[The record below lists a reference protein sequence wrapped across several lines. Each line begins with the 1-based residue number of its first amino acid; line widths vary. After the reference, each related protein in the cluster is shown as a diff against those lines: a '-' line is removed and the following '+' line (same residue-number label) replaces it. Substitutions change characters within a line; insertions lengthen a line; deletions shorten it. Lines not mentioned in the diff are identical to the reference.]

1 MRIYIIKNRQIDER
15 GLETKR
21 RHCVRELSTLEVNK
35 EIQTINWLNQPAFG
49 GVMNWIRLSWT
60 KRVDIF

>member
-49 GVMNWIRLSWT
+49 GVMN
-60 KRVDIF
+60 